1 MPQKGYE
8 ERLAYRTAY
17 YLANKERIAAQR
29 KAQRTAKA
37 ANKPPKE
44 QPTEQPTE
52 QLAEQLVEKPKKP
65 AVQKKWK
72 QRTAEQKI
80 TRAAWSKKY
89 YSVNKE
95 RILAEQKKYYYDSKA
110 DYQKSKEDSIL
121 ANINR
126 SENVPLLPVINDT
139 FPMIDS
145 EQQPIV

>member
-89 YSVNKE
+89 YSMNKE

>member
-110 DYQKSKEDSIL
+110 GYQKSKEDSIL